1 VCKHAHAAGTN
12 EYTCLMQSC
21 IGTSEVVSCRPR
33 CLDFFL
39 VPSLG
44 VSPGEKQSGEQS
56 QISVPITNFGKDQ

>member
-1 VCKHAHAAGTN
+1 MCKHAHAAGTN

-21 IGTSEVVSCRPR
+21 IGTSEVVSCQPR
-33 CLDFFL
+33 CPDFLL

-56 QISVPITNFGKDQ
+56 QISGPITNFGKDQ